1 MTNEE
6 KKIIARQYEWALQQK
21 DNMKEIKNRKQNP
34 TAEESKAAMQ
44 MQMPITQGDEA
55 PPTALQRVST
65 FKQLAKVSR
74 SARLAFGSAMNW
86 VKPEMLFN
94 EAYRDGLE
102 SPPFFITK
110 AFKFK
115 SKEIPGDRLGIE
127 IVLSN
132 GKSYNVSLGLN
143 ENDSVRMGI
152 YQMFQQPNAE
162 PVGPFAMTRLPT
174 DKGNDYWNITP
185 YSQAALNGPD
195 VDIPFVEIDEE
206 MPF

>member
-1 MTNEE
+1 
-6 KKIIARQYEWALQQK
+6 
-21 DNMKEIKNRKQNP
+21 MKEVKNRKQNP
-34 TAEESKAAMQ
+34 TAEESQVALEA
-44 MQMPITQGDEA
+44 QMPPARIQHESADEVQ
-55 PPTALQRVST
+55 PTKLQRVST
-65 FKQLAKVSR
+65 FKQLAAVSR

-86 VKPEMLFN
+86 VKPAMLFN
-94 EAYRDGLE
+94 EAYRLGLE

-162 PVGPFAMTRLPT
+162 PVGPFSMTRLPT

-185 YSQAALNGPD
+185 YQPQDIPGPD
-195 VDIPFVEIDEE
+195 VDVPFVEIDEE

>member
-1 MTNEE
+1 
-6 KKIIARQYEWALQQK
+6 
-21 DNMKEIKNRKQNP
+21 MKEIKNRKQNP
-34 TAEESKAAMQ
+34 TAEESQAAMEA
-44 MQMPITQGDEA
+44 QMPHVRSEDA
-55 PPTALQRVST
+55 PPTALQRIST

-86 VKPEMLFN
+86 VKPEMLFS
-94 EAYRDGLE
+94 ESYRDGFE
-102 SPPFFITK
+102 TPPFFITK

-115 SKEIPGDRLGIE
+115 SKDIPGDRLGIE

-132 GKSYNVSLGLN
+132 GKSYNIALGLN

-162 PVGPFAMTRLPT
+162 PVGPFSMSRLPT

-185 YSQAALNGPD
+185 YQPLNTTGPD

-206 MPF
+206 LPF